1 LTLKKNTT
9 IEDVKE
15 QLGYFEGKIKSELKK
30 GRMMSGLRT
39 DSNSL
44 LCFSG

>member
-1 LTLKKNTT
+1 M
-9 IEDVKE
+9 EYVKDK
-15 QLGYFEGKIKSELKK
+15 LGCPGGKVMSELKK

-44 LCFSG
+44 LSFPG